1 MLIVSCKRKLP
12 STLAG
17 RRGKQRTPLNVFL
30 LAVEEAIAQTHDSI
44 AAEYGCL
51 FGGWVS
57 LVGDFEKSRKRRR
70 LAMESSASEPGRL
83 ARSLIMNEVD
93 DMGDFMWCKIR
104 ESIKKL
110 KVSHL
115 FCMRTALPHCYW
127 QEIHCTDVYE
137 HLKASGRMPL
147 VDDSDV
153 VQCPK
158 FTAKPIRSD
167 SGYSAS
173 ESQNVRAKASESED
187 ELLNDLD

>member
-1 MLIVSCKRKLP
+1 
-12 STLAG
+12 
-17 RRGKQRTPLNVFL
+17 
-30 LAVEEAIAQTHDSI
+30 
-44 AAEYGCL
+44 
-51 FGGWVS
+51 
-57 LVGDFEKSRKRRR
+57 
-70 LAMESSASEPGRL
+70 MESSASEPGRL
-83 ARSLIMNEVD
+83 ARGLIMNEVD

-137 HLKASGRMPL
+137 HLKASGGMPL

-158 FTAKPIRSD
+158 FTAKPIQVRSN